1 MTQMILRNTTIPTDY
16 SQIFTT
22 ADDNQTFVNINVY
35 QGERPQVKY
44 NRFLGICKLENISP
58 APRGLPQIEV
68 RFEIDANGIINV
80 SAKDLLNGLSTEA
93 TITGSSSLSSDEISR
108 MISEAED
115 SQVEDGIFKEAM
127 NLKELLHDRL
137 VQVETMLRDSS
148 NIFDEETLNDLNDL
162 KVSLNEATKGEN
174 KLEMLHSLNQSAKES
189 IKIASKI
196 INEEAASKI
205 Q

>member
-1 MTQMILRNTTIPTDY
+1 M
-16 SQIFTT
+16 QI
-22 ADDNQTFVNINVY
+22 
-35 QGERPQVKY
+35 RKH
-44 NRFLGICKLENISP
+44 KS

-80 SAKDLLNGLSTEA
+80 SAKDLLNGISTEA

-108 MISEAED
+108 MINEAED
-115 SQVEDGIFKEAM
+115 SLVEDSIFKEAS
-127 NLKELLHDRL
+127 NLKELLHERL

-148 NIFDEETLNDLNDL
+148 NIFDEETLSDLEDL
-162 KVSLNEATKGEN
+162 KVSLNEAIEGEN

-189 IKIASKI
+189 IKLASKI